1 MEKIKWF
8 RMMFLSL
15 FVIIILSLA
24 SVSAQEDDGG
34 VLSLNH
40 SDSSGLCIGQ
50 VSDAGFVDD
59 VESANGDVEK
69 ENLGSNDNL
78 GLDDGSDDLADD
90 FGDLQC
96 SSSDLVV
103 DGLNSYDGSSNLCDD
118 PSDSGGDSPDSGD
131 GPSGGDSSDS
141 GDAPG
146 GEIIDDDSSS
156 VINLTAENIHSFFRG
171 GKLRQS
177 DSNSTFS
184 IVEDLSDLGILTI
197 LASNVTINGNNH
209 TLRNTAFCIG
219 SYVNNVTLN
228 NFTLDV
234 DTNFEDNE
242 NAIIL
247 IWKSDD
253 VNLFNININQVSPE
267 NVDAYAIYSL
277 ANQYRSNE
285 NLKIVNCSINFTA
298 NNIYGGRAYAVRLEH
313 SPDAVFSNN
322 VVDAYLPLHTVGFV
336 GTTAVLDS
344 ELVLA
349 VGVSYCDNLTFDNNT
364 VCANVNAHPAC
375 DNPTLDGIFICDS
388 VDCRFTNN
396 RLSLYDNVTAYEQIN
411 YLYGLDVYRTDN
423 MLIEHNDFHVETIG
437 GTFGMGTA
445 YPIQITGPASDVMIR
460 FNEIFSKSNGPNIG
474 IYSQNYNG
482 ANFISILNNHINI
495 TGWAGNHSWALV
507 AGIESQD
514 DNDVIMNNLIEV
526 HNTHEFSKDNN
537 IYGISYSQ
545 STDSVHSYRVIN
557 NTVISDGYYLSYML
571 DADNTTVT
579 NNTLVRTDKYSDTDY
594 DPFRRGDSIGSD
606 TDGVRNNSFSGNRVI
621 TIFEHALENQDNE
634 IDGGEEFHYDVPGNV
649 NNYTNNLNGSGIKPV
664 LPGFPGG
671 NPLVP
676 SGDGHSAFNT
686 GDYGNGAFP
695 DLSGDDGGSL
705 STRHFGTDADVR
717 NSFSNHGTSS
727 NSFNGHAVRNENS
740 SSSNPSIDGVSS
752 SGSSRST
759 GSSAG
764 ASGTAGATED
774 LAKAYE
780 IEERDVLT
788 ANSADLSQML
798 LICLAVLMLVAIG
811 YKRQKDKE
819 EEE

>member
-1 MEKIKWF
+1 
-8 RMMFLSL
+8 MFLSL

-24 SVSAQEDDGG
+24 GVSAQENDDGG
-34 VLSLNH
+34 FYLSNLEG
-40 SDSSGLCIGQ
+40 SGLCDGCLSI
-50 VSDAGFVDD
+50 S
-59 VESANGDVEK
+59 
-69 ENLGSNDNL
+69 
-78 GLDDGSDDLADD
+78 DDGDCSDSCDYSS
-90 FGDLQC
+90 C
-96 SSSDLVV
+96 SV
-103 DGLNSYDGSSNLCDD
+103 DSSN
-118 PSDSGGDSPDSGD
+118 SGDSPSGSGD
-131 GPSGGDSSDS
+131 DSSDS
-141 GDAPG
+141 GDSPSFSDDNSGDVPSGG
-146 GEIIDDDSSS
+146 GEEIIEDENDTSSP
-156 VINLTAENIHSFFRG
+156 VINLTLDNIHSFFRG

-184 IVEDLSDLGILTI
+184 IMEDMSDLGILTI

-267 NVDAYAIYSL
+267 NVGAYAIYSL

-474 IYSQNYNG
+474 IYSQNFNG

-545 STDSVHSYRVIN
+545 STNGTHSYRVIN

-676 SGDGHSAFNT
+676 GGDGHSAFSA
-686 GDYGNGAFP
+686 GDRGDGAFP

-717 NSFSNHGTSS
+717 NSFSNQGNSS
-727 NSFNGHAVRNENS
+727 NSFNGRAVRNENS
-740 SSSNPSIDGVSS
+740 SSASPSIDGVSS

-811 YKRQKDKE
+811 YKRQKDCEDKE
-819 EEE
+819 